1 MSSSTAIFWP
11 VIVQAV
17 LTYAVY
23 ILLLRRRYEA
33 VKAGKARVS
42 QFREN
47 KLEPEHSLT
56 ARNNLANQYELPVL
70 FFVVCIAIHVTGHAT
85 LYPVLLA
92 WAFVASRVVHAVVHL
107 RSNRIRNRMSV
118 FIAGLAIN
126 GLLWLYLAVNIA
138 LN

>member
-42 QFREN
+42 QFRDN
-47 KLEPEHSLT
+47 TLEPEHSLT

-118 FIAGLAIN
+118 FIAGFAIN

>member
-1 MSSSTAIFWP
+1 MSSPTAIFWP
-11 VIVQAV
+11 VIAQAV
-17 LTYAVY
+17 LIYAVY

-33 VKAGKARVS
+33 VKSGKARVS

-70 FFVVCIAIHVTGHAT
+70 FFVACIAIHVTGHAR

-92 WAFVASRVVHAVVHL
+92 WGFVASRLIHAVVHL
-107 RSNRIRNRMSV
+107 SANRIRDRTSA
-118 FIAGLAIN
+118 FLAGVAIN